1 MSEIPKMDDCQ
12 LHITRLFA
20 IGLDGVQTEN
30 SQITESF
37 SEHVFGWLLE
47 K

>member
-1 MSEIPKMDDCQ
+1 MSEIPKIDGYQ
-12 LHITRLFA
+12 LYITRLFA
-20 IGLDGVQTEN
+20 IGLDGVQTGN